1 MNGLVHIFKGGFI
14 MTNIETL
21 LHEEIQD
28 GFDALS
34 RMERGTK
41 IHKTTVDEVV
51 KLFDKAIEIEKIE
64 VETKEKA
71 KAREIEIKKIE
82 IEADERA
89 KAREIEASLKMAQME
104 EDRKDRR
111 FKNGIAVGGIVLPLA
126 VTIWGT
132 FKTLKFEEEGT
143 VTTMMG
149 RGFINKLIPKK

>member
-34 RMERGTK
+34 KMERGTE
-41 IHKTTVDEVV
+41 IHKTTVDEVA

-64 VETKEKA
+64 IEAKDKA
-71 KAREIEIKKIE
+71 KS
-82 IEADERA
+82 
-89 KAREIEASLKMAQME
+89 REIEASLKKAQME

-111 FKNGIAVGGIVLPLA
+111 VKNGIALGGIVLPLA

-143 VTTMMG
+143 VTTIMG

>member
-34 RMERGTK
+34 KMERGTE
-41 IHKTTVDEVV
+41 IHKTTVDEVA

-64 VETKEKA
+64 IEAKEK
-71 KAREIEIKKIE
+71 
-82 IEADERA
+82 A
-89 KAREIEASLKMAQME
+89 KAREIEASLKRAQME

-111 FKNGIAVGGIVLPLA
+111 FKNGIALGGIVLPLA

>member
-1 MNGLVHIFKGGFI
+1 

-34 RMERGTK
+34 KMERGTE
-41 IHKTTVDEVV
+41 IHKTTVDEVA

-64 VETKEKA
+64 
-71 KAREIEIKKIE
+71 
-82 IEADERA
+82 IEAKDKA
-89 KAREIEASLKMAQME
+89 KAREIEASLKRAQME

-111 FKNGIAVGGIVLPLA
+111 VKNGIAIGGIVLPLA

>member
-34 RMERGTK
+34 RMERGTET
-41 IHKTTVDEVV
+41 HKTTVDEIA

-64 VETKEKA
+64 VEA
-71 KAREIEIKKIE
+71 K
-82 IEADERA
+82 ERA
-89 KAREIEASLKMAQME
+89 KAREIEESLKRAQME
-104 EDRKDRR
+104 EDRKDRKL
-111 FKNGIAVGGIVLPLA
+111 KNGIAIGGIVLPLA

-143 VTTMMG
+143 VTTIMG

>member
-1 MNGLVHIFKGGFI
+1 

-34 RMERGTK
+34 RMERGTET
-41 IHKTTVDEVV
+41 HKTTVDEVA
-51 KLFDKAIEIEKIE
+51 KLFDKAIEIEKLE
-64 VETKEKA
+64 MEAKE
-71 KAREIEIKKIE
+71 RE
-82 IEADERA
+82 
-89 KAREIEASLKMAQME
+89 KAREIEASLKRAQME

-111 FKNGIAVGGIVLPLA
+111 VKNGIAIGGIVLPLA

-149 RGFINKLIPKK
+149 RGFISKLIPKK

>member
-1 MNGLVHIFKGGFI
+1 MNGLVHTFKGGFI

-34 RMERGTK
+34 RMERGTET
-41 IHKTTVDEVV
+41 HKTTVDQVA

-64 VETKEKA
+64 
-71 KAREIEIKKIE
+71 
-82 IEADERA
+82 IEAKERA
-89 KAREIEASLKMAQME
+89 KAREIEASLKRAQME

-111 FKNGIAVGGIVLPLA
+111 VKNGIAIGGIVLPLA

>member
-1 MNGLVHIFKGGFI
+1 

-34 RMERGTK
+34 RMERGTET
-41 IHKTTVDEVV
+41 HKTTVDELA

-64 VETKEKA
+64 VEAKE
-71 KAREIEIKKIE
+71 R
-82 IEADERA
+82 DR
-89 KAREIEASLKMAQME
+89 AREIEANLKKQQME

-111 FKNGIAVGGIVLPLA
+111 VKNGIAIGGIVLPLA

-132 FKTLKFEEEGT
+132 FKTFRFEETGT

>member
-34 RMERGTK
+34 KMERGTE
-41 IHKTTVDEVV
+41 IHKTTVDEVA

-64 VETKEKA
+64 IEAKDKA
-71 KAREIEIKKIE
+71 KAR
-82 IEADERA
+82 
-89 KAREIEASLKMAQME
+89 E

-111 FKNGIAVGGIVLPLA
+111 VKNGIAIGGIVLPLA

-143 VTTMMG
+143 VTTIMG

>member
-34 RMERGTK
+34 KMERGTE
-41 IHKTTVDEVV
+41 IHKTTVDEVA

-64 VETKEKA
+64 IEAKDKA
-71 KAREIEIKKIE
+71 KS
-82 IEADERA
+82 
-89 KAREIEASLKMAQME
+89 REIEASLKRAQME

-111 FKNGIAVGGIVLPLA
+111 VKNGIALGGIVLPLA

-143 VTTMMG
+143 VTTIMG

>member
-1 MNGLVHIFKGGFI
+1 

-34 RMERGTK
+34 KMERGTE
-41 IHKTTVDEVV
+41 IHKTTVDEVA

-64 VETKEKA
+64 VEAKEKT
-71 KAREIEIKKIE
+71 
-82 IEADERA
+82 
-89 KAREIEASLKMAQME
+89 KAREIEASLKRAQME

-143 VTTMMG
+143 VTTIMG

>member
-34 RMERGTK
+34 KMERGTE
-41 IHKTTVDEVV
+41 IHKTTVDEVA

-64 VETKEKA
+64 
-71 KAREIEIKKIE
+71 
-82 IEADERA
+82 IEAKDKA
-89 KAREIEASLKMAQME
+89 KAREIEASLKRAQME

-111 FKNGIAVGGIVLPLA
+111 VKNGIAVGGIVLPLA

-143 VTTMMG
+143 VTTIMG

>member
-1 MNGLVHIFKGGFI
+1 

-34 RMERGTK
+34 RMERGTE
-41 IHKTTVDEVV
+41 IHKTTVDEVA

-64 VETKEKA
+64 IEAKDKA
-71 KAREIEIKKIE
+71 KAREIEE
-82 IEADERA
+82 
-89 KAREIEASLKMAQME
+89 SLKRAQME

-111 FKNGIAVGGIVLPLA
+111 VKNGIAVGGIVLPLA

-143 VTTMMG
+143 VTTIMG

>member
-34 RMERGTK
+34 KMERGTE
-41 IHKTTVDEVV
+41 IHKTTVDEVA

-64 VETKEKA
+64 IEAKDKA
-71 KAREIEIKKIE
+71 KAREIE
-82 IEADERA
+82 
-89 KAREIEASLKMAQME
+89 ARLKQAQME

-111 FKNGIAVGGIVLPLA
+111 FKNGIALGGIVLPLA

-132 FKTLKFEEEGT
+132 LKTLKFEEEGT

>member
-1 MNGLVHIFKGGFI
+1 

-34 RMERGTK
+34 RMERGTE
-41 IHKTTVDEVV
+41 IHKTTVDEVA

-64 VETKEKA
+64 
-71 KAREIEIKKIE
+71 
-82 IEADERA
+82 IEAKERA
-89 KAREIEASLKMAQME
+89 KAREIEASLKRAQME

-111 FKNGIAVGGIVLPLA
+111 VKNGIAIGGIVLPLA

-132 FKTLKFEEEGT
+132 FKTFIFEETGT
-143 VTTMMG
+143 VTTIMG
-149 RGFINKLIPKK
+149 RGFINELIPKK

>member
-1 MNGLVHIFKGGFI
+1 

-34 RMERGTK
+34 RMERGTE
-41 IHKTTVDEVV
+41 IHKTTVDEVA

-64 VETKEKA
+64 IEAKEKA
-71 KAREIEIKKIE
+71 KS
-82 IEADERA
+82 
-89 KAREIEASLKMAQME
+89 REIEASLKRAQME
-104 EDRKDRR
+104 EDRKDRKL
-111 FKNGIAVGGIVLPLA
+111 KNGIAIGGIVLPLA

-143 VTTMMG
+143 VTTIMG

>member
-1 MNGLVHIFKGGFI
+1 MNGLVYIFKGGFI

-34 RMERGTK
+34 KMERGTE
-41 IHKTTVDEVV
+41 IHKTTVDEVA

-64 VETKEKA
+64 IEAKDKA
-71 KAREIEIKKIE
+71 KS
-82 IEADERA
+82 
-89 KAREIEASLKMAQME
+89 REIEASLKKAQME

-111 FKNGIAVGGIVLPLA
+111 VKNGIALGGIVLPLA

>member
-1 MNGLVHIFKGGFI
+1 

-34 RMERGTK
+34 RMERGTE
-41 IHKTTVDEVV
+41 IHKTTVDEVA

-64 VETKEKA
+64 
-71 KAREIEIKKIE
+71 
-82 IEADERA
+82 IEAKDKAE
-89 KAREIEASLKMAQME
+89 AREIEARLKQAQME

-111 FKNGIAVGGIVLPLA
+111 FKNGIALGGIVLPLA

-132 FKTLKFEEEGT
+132 LKTLKFEEEGT

>member
-1 MNGLVHIFKGGFI
+1 

-34 RMERGTK
+34 KMERGTE
-41 IHKTTVDEVV
+41 IHKTTVDEVA

-64 VETKEKA
+64 
-71 KAREIEIKKIE
+71 
-82 IEADERA
+82 IEAKDKA
-89 KAREIEASLKMAQME
+89 KAREIEASLKKAQME

-111 FKNGIAVGGIVLPLA
+111 VKNGIAIGGIVLPLA

>member
-1 MNGLVHIFKGGFI
+1 

-34 RMERGTK
+34 KMERGTE
-41 IHKTTVDEVV
+41 IHKTTVDEVA

-64 VETKEKA
+64 IEAKDKA
-71 KAREIEIKKIE
+71 KAREIEE
-82 IEADERA
+82 
-89 KAREIEASLKMAQME
+89 SLKRAQME

-111 FKNGIAVGGIVLPLA
+111 VKNGIALGGIVLPLA

>member
-1 MNGLVHIFKGGFI
+1 

-34 RMERGTK
+34 RMERGTET
-41 IHKTTVDEVV
+41 HKTTVDEVA
-51 KLFDKAIEIEKIE
+51 KLFDKAIEIEKLE
-64 VETKEKA
+64 MEAKE
-71 KAREIEIKKIE
+71 RE
-82 IEADERA
+82 
-89 KAREIEASLKMAQME
+89 KAREIEASLKRAQME

-111 FKNGIAVGGIVLPLA
+111 VKNGIAIGGIVLPLV

-132 FKTLKFEEEGT
+132 FKTFRFEETGT
-143 VTTMMG
+143 ITTMMG

>member
-1 MNGLVHIFKGGFI
+1 

-34 RMERGTK
+34 KMERGTE
-41 IHKTTVDEVV
+41 IHKTTVDEVT

-64 VETKEKA
+64 IEAKEK
-71 KAREIEIKKIE
+71 
-82 IEADERA
+82 A
-89 KAREIEASLKMAQME
+89 KAREIEASLKRAQME
-104 EDRKDRR
+104 EDRNDRR

>member
-1 MNGLVHIFKGGFI
+1 

-34 RMERGTK
+34 KMERGTE
-41 IHKTTVDEVV
+41 IHKTTVDEVA

-64 VETKEKA
+64 IEAKDKA
-71 KAREIEIKKIE
+71 KSREIEEK
-82 IEADERA
+82 
-89 KAREIEASLKMAQME
+89 LKLAQIE

-111 FKNGIAVGGIVLPLA
+111 VKNGIALGGIVLPLA

-132 FKTLKFEEEGT
+132 FKTFRFEETGT

>member
-1 MNGLVHIFKGGFI
+1 

-28 GFDALS
+28 GFNSLS
-34 RMERGTK
+34 RMERGTE
-41 IHKTTVDEVV
+41 IHKTTVDEVA

-64 VETKEKA
+64 VEA
-71 KAREIEIKKIE
+71 K
-82 IEADERA
+82 ERA
-89 KAREIEASLKMAQME
+89 KAREIEASLKRAQME

-111 FKNGIAVGGIVLPLA
+111 VKNGIAIGGIVLPLA

-132 FKTLKFEEEGT
+132 FKTFRFEETGT
-143 VTTMMG
+143 VTTIMG

>member
-1 MNGLVHIFKGGFI
+1 

-34 RMERGTK
+34 KMERGTE
-41 IHKTTVDEVV
+41 IHKTTVDEVA

-64 VETKEKA
+64 
-71 KAREIEIKKIE
+71 
-82 IEADERA
+82 IEAKDKA
-89 KAREIEASLKMAQME
+89 KAREIEASLKRAQME

-111 FKNGIAVGGIVLPLA
+111 FKNGIALGGIVLPLA

>member
-1 MNGLVHIFKGGFI
+1 

-34 RMERGTK
+34 KMERGTE
-41 IHKTTVDEVV
+41 IHKTTVDEVA

-64 VETKEKA
+64 IEAKEK
-71 KAREIEIKKIE
+71 
-82 IEADERA
+82 D
-89 KAREIEASLKMAQME
+89 KAREIEANLKRAQME

-111 FKNGIAVGGIVLPLA
+111 VKNGIAIGGIVLPLA

-132 FKTLKFEEEGT
+132 FRSLKFEEEGT
-143 VTTMMG
+143 VTTIMG

>member
-1 MNGLVHIFKGGFI
+1 

-34 RMERGTK
+34 RMERGTET
-41 IHKTTVDEVV
+41 HKTTVDEVA
-51 KLFDKAIEIEKIE
+51 KLFDKAIEIEKL
-64 VETKEKA
+64 
-71 KAREIEIKKIE
+71 E
-82 IEADERA
+82 IEAKERE
-89 KAREIEASLKMAQME
+89 KAREIEASLKQAQME

-111 FKNGIAVGGIVLPLA
+111 VKNGIAIGGIVLPLA

-132 FKTLKFEEEGT
+132 FKTFRFEETGT
-143 VTTMMG
+143 VTTIMG

>member
-1 MNGLVHIFKGGFI
+1 

-34 RMERGTK
+34 KMERGTE
-41 IHKTTVDEVV
+41 IHKTTVDEVA

-64 VETKEKA
+64 IEAKEK
-71 KAREIEIKKIE
+71 
-82 IEADERA
+82 A
-89 KAREIEASLKMAQME
+89 KAREIEASLKRAQME

-111 FKNGIAVGGIVLPLA
+111 VKKGIAIGGMVMPLA

-132 FKTLKFEEEGT
+132 FKTFRFEETGT

>member
-34 RMERGTK
+34 KMERGTE
-41 IHKTTVDEVV
+41 IHKTTVDEVA

-64 VETKEKA
+64 IEAKEK
-71 KAREIEIKKIE
+71 
-82 IEADERA
+82 A
-89 KAREIEASLKMAQME
+89 KAREIEASLKRAQME

-111 FKNGIAVGGIVLPLA
+111 FKNGIAIGGIVLPLA

>member
-34 RMERGTK
+34 RMERGTE
-41 IHKTTVDEVV
+41 IHKTTVDEVA

-64 VETKEKA
+64 IEAKDKA
-71 KAREIEIKKIE
+71 KAREIE
-82 IEADERA
+82 
-89 KAREIEASLKMAQME
+89 ARLKQAQME

-111 FKNGIAVGGIVLPLA
+111 FKNGIALGGIVLPLA

-132 FKTLKFEEEGT
+132 LKTLKFEEEGT
-143 VTTMMG
+143 VTTIMG

>member
-1 MNGLVHIFKGGFI
+1 

-34 RMERGTK
+34 TMERGTET
-41 IHKTTVDEVV
+41 HKTTVDEIA

-64 VETKEKA
+64 
-71 KAREIEIKKIE
+71 
-82 IEADERA
+82 IEAKERA
-89 KAREIEASLKMAQME
+89 KAREIEASLKRAQME

-111 FKNGIAVGGIVLPLA
+111 AKNGIAIGGIVLPLA

>member
-34 RMERGTK
+34 KMERGTE
-41 IHKTTVDEVV
+41 IHKTTVDEVA

-64 VETKEKA
+64 VEAKEK
-71 KAREIEIKKIE
+71 
-82 IEADERA
+82 A
-89 KAREIEASLKMAQME
+89 KAREIEASLKRAQIE

-143 VTTMMG
+143 VTTIMG

>member
-1 MNGLVHIFKGGFI
+1 

-34 RMERGTK
+34 TMERGTET
-41 IHKTTVDEVV
+41 HKTTVDEIA

-64 VETKEKA
+64 
-71 KAREIEIKKIE
+71 
-82 IEADERA
+82 IEAKERA
-89 KAREIEASLKMAQME
+89 KAREIEASLKRAQME

-111 FKNGIAVGGIVLPLA
+111 AKNGIAIGGIVLPLA

-132 FKTLKFEEEGT
+132 FKTFRFEETGT
-143 VTTMMG
+143 VTTIMG

>member
-28 GFDALS
+28 GFNDLS
-34 RMERGTK
+34 KMERGTE
-41 IHKTTVDEVV
+41 IHKTTVDEVA

-64 VETKEKA
+64 IEAKEK
-71 KAREIEIKKIE
+71 
-82 IEADERA
+82 A

-111 FKNGIAVGGIVLPLA
+111 FKNGIAIGGIVLPLA

>member
-1 MNGLVHIFKGGFI
+1 

-34 RMERGTK
+34 RMERGTET
-41 IHKTTVDEVV
+41 HKATVEAVA

-64 VETKEKA
+64 VEAKE
-71 KAREIEIKKIE
+71 RE
-82 IEADERA
+82 
-89 KAREIEASLKMAQME
+89 KAREIEASLKRAQME

-111 FKNGIAVGGIVLPLA
+111 VKNGIAIGGIVLPLA

-143 VTTMMG
+143 ITTALG

>member
-1 MNGLVHIFKGGFI
+1 

-34 RMERGTK
+34 RMERGTET
-41 IHKTTVDEVV
+41 HKTTVDEVA
-51 KLFDKAIEIEKIE
+51 KLFDKAIEIEKLE
-64 VETKEKA
+64 MEAKE
-71 KAREIEIKKIE
+71 RE
-82 IEADERA
+82 
-89 KAREIEASLKMAQME
+89 KAREIEASLKRAQME

-111 FKNGIAVGGIVLPLA
+111 AKNGIAIGGIVLPLA

-132 FKTLKFEEEGT
+132 FKTFRFEETGT
-143 VTTMMG
+143 ITTMMG

>member
-1 MNGLVHIFKGGFI
+1 MNGLVHTFKGGFI

-34 RMERGTK
+34 RMERGTET
-41 IHKTTVDEVV
+41 HKTTVDEVA
-51 KLFDKAIEIEKIE
+51 KLFDKAIEIEKLE
-64 VETKEKA
+64 MEAKE
-71 KAREIEIKKIE
+71 RE
-82 IEADERA
+82 
-89 KAREIEASLKMAQME
+89 KAREIEASLKRAQME

-111 FKNGIAVGGIVLPLA
+111 VKNGIAVGGIVLPLA

-143 VTTMMG
+143 ITTIME

>member
-1 MNGLVHIFKGGFI
+1 

-34 RMERGTK
+34 KMERGTEM
-41 IHKTTVDEVV
+41 HKTTVDEVA

-64 VETKEKA
+64 IEAKDKA
-71 KAREIEIKKIE
+71 KAR
-82 IEADERA
+82 
-89 KAREIEASLKMAQME
+89 E

-143 VTTMMG
+143 VTTIMG

>member
-1 MNGLVHIFKGGFI
+1 

-34 RMERGTK
+34 KMERGTE
-41 IHKTTVDEVV
+41 IHKTTVDEVA

-64 VETKEKA
+64 IEAKERT
-71 KAREIEIKKIE
+71 KAREIEESIK
-82 IEADERA
+82 
-89 KAREIEASLKMAQME
+89 LAQIE

-111 FKNGIAVGGIVLPLA
+111 VKNGIAIGGIVLPLA

-132 FKTLKFEEEGT
+132 FKTFRFEETGT
-143 VTTMMG
+143 VTTIMG

>member
-21 LHEEIQD
+21 LHEEIQY

-34 RMERGTK
+34 KMERGSE
-41 IHKTTVDEVV
+41 IHKTTVDEVA

-64 VETKEKA
+64 VEAKEK
-71 KAREIEIKKIE
+71 
-82 IEADERA
+82 A
-89 KAREIEASLKMAQME
+89 KAREIEASLKRAQME

-111 FKNGIAVGGIVLPLA
+111 FKNGIAIGGIVLPLA